1 MFAKLKFI
9 YKWMYHKM
17 KHIVANFDLHE
28 HQIADITVPF
38 MSVVIAQIKYDI
50 LVCD

>member
-1 MFAKLKFI
+1 
-9 YKWMYHKM
+9 M
-17 KHIVANFDLHE
+17 KHVAKFYLHE
-28 HQIADITVPF
+28 HQITGITMPF